1 MNPNHQFKIDKLKK
15 NFRSILYLSSD
26 IFKIKKTINVKLNR
40 MKDAYNFVIK
50 NNNKKIFLFCLD
62 SFYFQYKNYVIESE
76 NMDRI
81 RLLIM
86 NRMYCDYYKLYN
98 IIIKIV
104 KQEKKDL
111 DLHDLENDYPI
122 YKDLEPFIEYKSQD
136 LNSIHNNILALIDL
150 LYIQTNS
157 NLDNITHYN
166 DTNQM
171 GFSISN
177 FLNTLGY
184 ENNLLKEQTELYI
197 NYICFFHIS
206 QKKQLKSIY
215 NKILDF
221 DKEID
226 ANININKTYSIDDIM
241 VEDVEMITYT
251 DEQNIE
257 HHISNVI
264 DDIPGKNTND
274 IIDKEELKQENPS
287 INEEPIIE
295 EPIKDVPVKVEPI
308 KDLPAKVEAIKDVHT
323 KTEPIKEIQHKRK
336 KMTMGM

>member
-1 MNPNHQFKIDKLKK
+1 MNPNHRFQIDKLKK
-15 NFRSILYLSSD
+15 NFRSILNLSSD

-40 MKDAYNFVIK
+40 MKDSYNLVIK

-76 NMDRI
+76 NMDRM

-98 IIIKIV
+98 IIIKFV
-104 KQEKKDL
+104 KQQKKEL

-122 YKDLEPFIEYKSQD
+122 YKDLEPFIEYKSHD

-226 ANININKTYSIDDIM
+226 ANMNINKTYSIDDIM
-241 VEDVEMITYT
+241 IQECEIVTYT
-251 DEQNIE
+251 DENNIQQ
-257 HHISNVI
+257 IVNNFV
-264 DDIPGKNTND
+264 DDIPDDDRND
-274 IIDKEELKQENPS
+274 YIIK
-287 INEEPIIE
+287 E
-295 EPIKDVPVKVEPI
+295 EPIKD
-308 KDLPAKVEAIKDVHT
+308 
-323 KTEPIKEIQHKRK
+323 EPIKEEPIKEEIKKEEIKKEEPKKEEPNKDEPKKNEPKKRK
-336 KMTMGM
+336 KMTMGI

>member
-1 MNPNHQFKIDKLKK
+1 MNPNHRFQIDKLKK
-15 NFRSILYLSSD
+15 NFRSILNLSSD

-40 MKDAYNFVIK
+40 MKDSYNLVIK

-76 NMDRI
+76 NMDRM

-98 IIIKIV
+98 IIIKFV
-104 KQEKKDL
+104 KQQKKEL

-122 YKDLEPFIEYKSQD
+122 YKDLEPFIEYKSHD

-226 ANININKTYSIDDIM
+226 ANMNINKTYSIDDIM
-241 VEDVEMITYT
+241 IQECEIITYT
-251 DEQNIE
+251 DENNIQQLV
-257 HHISNVI
+257 NNFV
-264 DDIPGKNTND
+264 DDIPHDDSND
-274 IIDKEELKQENPS
+274 YIN
-287 INEEPIIE
+287 NEEPIE
-295 EPIKDVPVKVEPI
+295 EPIKEETI
-308 KDLPAKVEAIKDVHT
+308 
-323 KTEPIKEIQHKRK
+323 RK
-336 KMTMGM
+336 NL

>member
-1 MNPNHQFKIDKLKK
+1 MNPNHRFQIDKLKK
-15 NFRSILYLSSD
+15 NFRSILNLSSD
-26 IFKIKKTINVKLNR
+26 IFKNKKTINVKLNR
-40 MKDAYNFVIK
+40 MKDSYNLVIK

-76 NMDRI
+76 NMDRM

-98 IIIKIV
+98 IIIKFV
-104 KQEKKDL
+104 KQQKKEL

-122 YKDLEPFIEYKSQD
+122 YKDLEPFIEYKSHD

-226 ANININKTYSIDDIM
+226 ANMNINKTYSIDDIM
-241 VEDVEMITYT
+241 IQECEIITYT
-251 DEQNIE
+251 DENNIQQLV
-257 HHISNVI
+257 NNFV
-264 DDIPGKNTND
+264 DDIPHDDSND
-274 IIDKEELKQENPS
+274 YIN
-287 INEEPIIE
+287 NEEPIKE
-295 EPIKDVPVKVEPI
+295 EPIKE
-308 KDLPAKVEAIKDVHT
+308 
-323 KTEPIKEIQHKRK
+323 EPIKEEPIKEEIKKEEPKKEEPKKEEPKKEEPKKDEPKKRK
-336 KMTMGM
+336 KMTMGI